1 MAEYRSQAE
10 LILRG
15 LNLSAIWEE
24 ESRRLDQLFAGGA
37 AGGGGSDPKPVSNG
51 TVGGR
56 LASSSHLSQVMK
68 TIQLKR
74 LPSLP
79 LPDLARRKRKRRRR
93 IRREGDEEKAEKREE
108 GRADIDE
115 EVEEE
120 EEGNSSSTDGS
131 RSV

>member
-1 MAEYRSQAE
+1 VAEYRSQAE

-15 LNLSAIWEE
+15 LDLSPIWEE

-37 AGGGGSDPKPVSNG
+37 AGGGGGSDPKPVSSG

-93 IRREGDEEKAEKREE
+93 IRREGDEEKAEEQEE
-108 GRADIDE
+108 VRANIDE
-115 EVEEE
+115 EVEE

>member
-1 MAEYRSQAE
+1 MVEYRSQAE

-15 LNLSAIWEE
+15 LDLSPIWEE
-24 ESRRLDQLFAGGA
+24 ESRRLDKLFAGGA
-37 AGGGGSDPKPVSNG
+37 AGRDGSDPKPVSNG

-93 IRREGDEEKAEKREE
+93 IRREEDEEKAEEREE
-108 GRADIDE
+108 RRADID
-115 EVEEE
+115 E

>member
-15 LNLSAIWEE
+15 LDLSAIWEE
-24 ESRRLDQLFAGGA
+24 ESRRLDQLFVGGA

-68 TIQLKR
+68 TIQLKW

-93 IRREGDEEKAEKREE
+93 IRREGDEEKVEEKEE
-108 GRADIDE
+108 GNADII
-115 EVEEE
+115 EEE

>member
-1 MAEYRSQAE
+1 VAEYRSQAE

-15 LNLSAIWEE
+15 LDLSPIWEE
-24 ESRRLDQLFAGGA
+24 ESRRLDQLFAGG

-93 IRREGDEEKAEKREE
+93 IRREGDEEKAEEKEE
-108 GRADIDE
+108 GKADIDE

-120 EEGNSSSTDGS
+120 EEGNSSPTDGS

>member
-15 LNLSAIWEE
+15 LDLSAIWEE

-37 AGGGGSDPKPVSNG
+37 AGRDGSDQQLLNSK

-93 IRREGDEEKAEKREE
+93 IRREGDEEKAEEREE
-108 GRADIDE
+108 RRKADIDE
-115 EVEEE
+115 EEEE
-120 EEGNSSSTDGS
+120 EDGNSSSTDGS

>member
-1 MAEYRSQAE
+1 VAEYRSQAE

-15 LNLSAIWEE
+15 LDLSPIWEE

-93 IRREGDEEKAEKREE
+93 IRREGDEEKAEEKEE
-108 GRADIDE
+108 GKADIDE
-115 EVEEE
+115 EEE